1 MTPSVDTRLTAII
14 GTLEHLVLP
23 ALAGADPIV
32 QEQAALALGHL
43 RIIRMQLPHLVTYH
57 LICLNE
63 QLRTGRDLLAC
74 AAGGEATQ
82 GAVRA
87 LESAM
92 AEAQD
97 RFGDGSVARDD
108 RNRVAGAIEQLI
120 IASSL
125 DGTPAF
131 IAASQDLLIDHG
143 FRQSARDRAWYGPTG
158 LDPRAASLPSIE
170 ALIAGERGT
179 LQAGKQASC

>member
-43 RIIRMQLPHLVTYH
+43 RIIRTQLPHLDAYH

-63 QLRTGRDLLAC
+63 QVRTGRDLLAC
-74 AAGGEATQ
+74 AAGGEQTR
-82 GAVRA
+82 GAASA
-87 LESAM
+87 LEATVDAIQSRA
-92 AEAQD
+92 A
-97 RFGDGSVARDD
+97 DGSVARDD
-108 RNRVAGAIEQLI
+108 RNRVAAAIEQLI
-120 IASSL
+120 IASSR

-131 IAASQDLLIDHG
+131 IEASQDLLIDHG
-143 FRQSARDRAWYGPTG
+143 FRQSARDRAWFGPTG
-158 LDPRAASLPSIE
+158 LDPRASSLPSIE
-170 ALIAGERGT
+170 ALIAAERGT
-179 LQAGKQASC
+179 IQTGTPSC